1 MLDETAV
8 ALSYQ
13 LEKLEDQVADR
24 TRILARKMDELSKE
38 RDFITNLLDIAQVIV
53 LTQNANGEII
63 TLNAHG
69 ETLIQYTEKELQ
81 GKPFIELLALEGDLQ
96 DLPAHLEEVR
106 SEQREQLRHE
116 ANILCKDRSVRHIL
130 WLHSRLTRHTAR

>member
-53 LTQNANGEII
+53 ITQNANGEII

-81 GKPFIELLALEGDLQ
+81 GKPFIELLTLEDDLQ
-96 DLPAHLEEVR
+96 DL
-106 SEQREQLRHE
+106 
-116 ANILCKDRSVRHIL
+116 
-130 WLHSRLTRHTAR
+130 ARPS

>member
-13 LEKLEDQVADR
+13 LETLENQVADR

-38 RDFITNLLDIAQVIV
+38 RDFITHLLDIAQVIV
-53 LTQNANGEII
+53 ITQNANGEIL

-81 GKPFIELLALEGDLQ
+81 GKPFISLFALEGDLH
-96 DLPAHLEEVR
+96 DLPTHLEEIR
-106 SEQREQLRHE
+106 SERRDQLRHE
-116 ANILCKDRSVRHIL
+116 ANILCKDDRYDTFSGCIP
-130 WLHSRLTRHTAR
+130 A